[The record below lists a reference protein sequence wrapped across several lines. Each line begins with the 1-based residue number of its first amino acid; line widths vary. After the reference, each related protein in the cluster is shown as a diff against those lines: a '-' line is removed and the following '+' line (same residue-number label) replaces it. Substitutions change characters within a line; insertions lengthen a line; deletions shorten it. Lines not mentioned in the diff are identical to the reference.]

1 MKYLVFVMAF
11 LLVGCASIPKQN
23 YLDLSPAIANT
34 NNAVKEL
41 DVALKQKTVALKNQS
56 IKVAQNDI
64 NRIRQQLLTEANLAK
79 KLQEQCDFF
88 INSNKEKDKEIS
100 SLKQRI
106 SHFNKLLFILS
117 SIIGMLV
124 TFMIGRIAMAFS
136 PYGIFI
142 GIGAGV
148 SAFGATWALLSH
160 L

>member
-1 MKYLVFVMAF
+1 MKYFVFVMAF
-11 LLVGCASIPKQN
+11 LLVGCASIPKHS
-23 YLDLSPAIANT
+23 YFDLSPAIANT
-34 NNAVKEL
+34 NNAVKQL
-41 DVALKQKTVALKNQS
+41 DVALQQKTVALKNQA

-64 NRIRQQLLTEANLAK
+64 NQIRQQLLTEADLAK
-79 KLQEQCDFF
+79 KLQSQVDFF

-100 SLKQRI
+100 NLKQRI

-124 TFMIGRIAMAFS
+124 TFMVGRIAMAFS

-142 GIGAGV
+142 GVGAGV

>member
-1 MKYLVFVMAF
+1 MAF
-11 LLVGCASIPKQN
+11 LLVGCASIPKSN
-23 YLDLSPAIANT
+23 YFDLSPAIANT

-41 DVALKQKTVALKNQS
+41 DVALKQKTVALKNQA

-64 NRIRQQLLTEANLAK
+64 NQIRQQLLTEANLAK
-79 KLQEQCDFF
+79 KLQDQCDFF

-142 GIGAGV
+142 GVGAGL
-148 SAFGATWALLSH
+148 SAFGASWALLSH